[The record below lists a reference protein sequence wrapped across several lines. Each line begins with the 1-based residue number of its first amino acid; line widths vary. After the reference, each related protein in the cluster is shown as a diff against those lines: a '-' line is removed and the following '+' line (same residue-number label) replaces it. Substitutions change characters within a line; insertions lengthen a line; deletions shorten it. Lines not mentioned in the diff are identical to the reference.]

1 MILHIFNI
9 RDEKAGTFGTP
20 IFTPFGVDQIK
31 ASYEKSV
38 KDACTKIERGMEFDP
53 QHTFDYV
60 MQAAQLRDC
69 VVYRVGRFD
78 DQTGR
83 FDILEQQD
91 LICRLSEFF
100 PDGYLAQFQ
109 QTLPIEEAKHA
120 N

>member
-1 MILHIFNI
+1 MILNIFNI

-20 IFTPFGVDQIK
+20 IFTPFADEQII

-38 KDACTKIERGMEFDP
+38 KDACIKIERGMEFDP
-53 QHTFDYV
+53 SKTLDFV

-69 VVYRVGRFD
+69 VVYRVGKFD
-78 DQTGR
+78 DEKGT
-83 FDILEQQD
+83 FDILDNRE

-109 QTLPIEEAKHA
+109 QTLPVEDIQHA